1 MNSQQHF
8 PEVTLPAPIRTGLT
22 VHECY
27 VDSGDA
33 AKFLKVT
40 RSTVAR
46 WARQGTIPAHILRHG
61 ERRSWRFKLS
71 ELDEWMRRN
80 GFHLPRR
87 QPRPV
92 SNWYQASLMPL
103 TQ

>member
-1 MNSQQHF
+1 MNSRQNL

-27 VDSGDA
+27 VDSGDV
-33 AKFLKVT
+33 AKLLKVA

-46 WARQGTIPAHILRHG
+46 WARQEMIPAHILRQG
-61 ERRSWRFKLS
+61 ERRSWRFKLT
-71 ELDEWMRRN
+71 ELEDWMKRSDVR
-80 GFHLPRR
+80 LPRR

-92 SNWYQASLMPL
+92 SKWYQESLMPL